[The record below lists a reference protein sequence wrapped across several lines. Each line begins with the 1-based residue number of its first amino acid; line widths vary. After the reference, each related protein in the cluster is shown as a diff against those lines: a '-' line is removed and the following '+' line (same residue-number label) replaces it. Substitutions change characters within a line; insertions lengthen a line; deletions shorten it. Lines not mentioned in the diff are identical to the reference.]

1 MKPKLQNGVMI
12 LEQLIVETNEV
23 TFGQVER
30 NEIQSGLLAIF
41 DDTLQK
47 STSLGIPTGI
57 KAFDFIVGGLQES
70 NYMVVAGGPCIGKKA
85 LAFPLYEGLENDRFI
100 KEPYTGKIN
109 RIREYQ
115 ENIVNYI
122 NCRR

>member
-1 MKPKLQNGVMI
+1 MKLSIRQNSGHEGLRSYTTERKVVNDLFETGTTTFLQEEFIYQEYLARLVKINI
-12 LEQLIVETNEV
+12 LITEEKDIN
-23 TFGQVER
+23 
-30 NEIQSGLLAIF
+30 
-41 DDTLQK
+41 DTLNH
-47 STSLGIPTGI
+47 SRYTS
-57 KAFDFIVGGLQES
+57 
-70 NYMVVAGGPCIGKKA
+70 
-85 LAFPLYEGLENDRFI
+85 PLYEGLENDRFI